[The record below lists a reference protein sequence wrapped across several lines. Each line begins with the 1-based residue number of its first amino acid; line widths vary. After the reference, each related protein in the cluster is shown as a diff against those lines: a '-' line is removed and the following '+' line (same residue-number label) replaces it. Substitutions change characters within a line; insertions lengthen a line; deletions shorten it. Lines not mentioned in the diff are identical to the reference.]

1 MQIHDSIL
9 TLPIPLYPHIIHI
22 MYCNL
27 AHAIHTLHPVLQ
39 ARALL
44 LIILVAST
52 PCFILIQTSVIL
64 ILLNCGLYH
73 TILYIFFAGSISI
86 TPIFFAYFCQF
97 PGNPFSFD
105 VQLINPQP
113 STNLPSSST
122 IYICFFMFFSTCSHH
137 QMALS
142 VPLGQRAPPPQ
153 SLRSLR
159 LGATFAKCDWRPE
172 LELFRD
178 SMKQVRSKIIQDY
191 PRLSKYFRGGNKAN
205 YFWIF
210 IAFIECS

>member
-1 MQIHDSIL
+1 
-9 TLPIPLYPHIIHI
+9 
-22 MYCNL
+22 
-27 AHAIHTLHPVLQ
+27 
-39 ARALL
+39 
-44 LIILVAST
+44 
-52 PCFILIQTSVIL
+52 
-64 ILLNCGLYH
+64 
-73 TILYIFFAGSISI
+73 
-86 TPIFFAYFCQF
+86 
-97 PGNPFSFD
+97 
-105 VQLINPQP
+105 VQLIKPQP

-178 SMKQVRSKIIQDY
+178 SMRQVRSKIIQDY